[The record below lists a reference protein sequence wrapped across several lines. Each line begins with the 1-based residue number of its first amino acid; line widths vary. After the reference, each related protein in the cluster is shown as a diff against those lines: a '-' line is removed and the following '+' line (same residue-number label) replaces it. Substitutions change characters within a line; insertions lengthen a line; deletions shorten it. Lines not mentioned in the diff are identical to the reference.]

1 MKNSNGIFSL
11 PKRMKLPRAFLIF
24 FICLKVNSYCQI
36 LHTESFT
43 VILDTTRTI
52 QGTIMPDFNF
62 QNLKN
67 DLIEFE
73 NTADLSVRFSKSAI
87 TIANKIELS
96 KFGEETI
103 VSGGYLYS
111 EFRKTIQRRLA
122 LELYSQVHW
131 SEARGMERKYAGGI
145 NVRWHIIH
153 DNNIF
158 GLYAGIGPFLEFER
172 WNYDG
177 VSNNNL
183 IPIDAKKIENRDVK
197 VGSYI
202 SVKYFPLDQLFIDLS
217 VYYQSRF
224 DELTSAPRFA
234 SSSRVTYNFTRY
246 FGLSLIYQSIYDPRP
261 VVPIDKLYNH
271 VTAGLTISF

>member
-1 MKNSNGIFSL
+1 MRNLNKIISL
-11 PKRMKLPRAFLIF
+11 FMRMKLQRVLLIF
-24 FICLKVNSYCQI
+24 FICINVNSFCQI

-73 NTADLSVRFSKSAI
+73 NTADLSVRSNKSAI

-103 VSGGYLYS
+103 VSGGYLYG
-111 EFRKTIQRRLA
+111 EFRKTIQRSVA

-131 SEARGMERKYAGGI
+131 AEARGMERKYAGGI
-145 NVRWHIIH
+145 NMRWNIVH

-158 GLYAGIGPFLEFER
+158 GLYAGVGPFFEYEK

-177 VSNNNL
+177 VSDNNL
-183 IPIDAKKIENRDVK
+183 IPLDAQKIENRDVK
-197 VGSYI
+197 IGSYI
-202 SVKYFPLDQLFIDLS
+202 SLKYFPLDQLFIDLS

-246 FGLSLIYQSIYDPRP
+246 FGLSLIYQNIYDPQP